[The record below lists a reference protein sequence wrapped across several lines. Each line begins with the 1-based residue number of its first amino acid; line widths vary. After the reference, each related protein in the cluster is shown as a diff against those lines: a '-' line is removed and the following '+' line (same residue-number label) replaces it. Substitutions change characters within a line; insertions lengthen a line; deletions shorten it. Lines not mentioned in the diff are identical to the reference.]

1 MEFESFYFYTNQRA
15 LKNYLVNYKIEPS
28 SYRNELNGTLSD
40 LGQNYLLFWKSG
52 IDTEVVQNTCKTNGV
67 DIPVVLKVLLSTD
80 KIIDAYFS
88 DGTIKSVK
96 VADCASA
103 YAVKVVNPVTFFNVS
118 DIFYIDKQIQFL
130 QGDTTLVIPKQLIR
144 KEPYSISAG
153 LNNDEEIGR
162 AHV

>member
-67 DIPVVLKVLLSTD
+67 DIPVVLKVLLPTY
-80 KIIDAYFS
+80 KIIEA
-88 DGTIKSVK
+88 
-96 VADCASA
+96 
-103 YAVKVVNPVTFFNVS
+103 
-118 DIFYIDKQIQFL
+118 
-130 QGDTTLVIPKQLIR
+130 
-144 KEPYSISAG
+144 
-153 LNNDEEIGR
+153 
-162 AHV
+162 